1 MKKYQIVKLHY
12 QFFSVRLHGKEIAV
26 ASSFNEANRII
37 KKLLTNRTNIK
48 K

>member
-26 ASSFNEANRII
+26 FDSFDQAKRYV
-37 KKLLTNRTNIK
+37 RRMSRGR
-48 K
+48 

>member
-26 ASSFNEANRII
+26 AGSWSEAKRLI
-37 KKLLTNRTNIK
+37 KKLTK
-48 K
+48 KAGDRE

>member
-26 ASSFNEANRII
+26 FDSFDQAKRYV
-37 KKLLTNRTNIK
+37 KKLAKGR
-48 K
+48 